1 MNYELY
7 PPLSIHELG
16 QRQNQEDTIY
26 PKLGKATTDDRLFIL
41 CDGMGGHDHGEVASR
56 TICDSMSKYIK
67 DRFTAK
73 DTFTGA
79 NFAEVLN
86 AAIDDLDKKDQGG
99 EKKMGTTLTF
109 LFLHGSGYMV
119 AHIGDSRIYLIRPS
133 EHRIVF
139 RSRDHS
145 LMQSLID
152 VGELTE
158 EEARTAPNKN
168 ILTRAIQPNEERR
181 VKADVRQLTDIRDGD
196 YFYMCSDGMLEQ
208 MEDSELVNLISDPA
222 LTDKEKV
229 RALIEATR
237 DNKDNHSAHLIHVK
251 SVTGATEVSPVI
263 AVSNTE
269 SCKRVVPVS
278 EVHTAKSRKL
288 LASVIAV
295 LVVITVAIIGVMTF
309 TDNKTKEVPD
319 KSVVVKTNKVAK
331 KKSKVT
337 VNNSDTVKPSHT
349 SDNKSSGIVPPKADG
364 TTQTEQSEAKTKM
377 KPSKEELQKITQKK
391 INQRAESH

>member
-26 PKLGKATTDDRLFIL
+26 PKLGEATTDDRLFIL

-67 DRFTAK
+67 DHFT
-73 DTFTGA
+73 DQNTFTEA
-79 NFAEVLN
+79 NFSEVLN

-109 LFLHGSGYMV
+109 LFLHGSGCMV

-145 LMQSLID
+145 LVQNLID

-168 ILTRAIQPNEERR
+168 IITRAIQPNQERR

-196 YFYMCSDGMLEQ
+196 YFYLCSDGMLEQ

-222 LTDKEKV
+222 LTDEEKV
-229 RALIEATR
+229 RALTEATR

-263 AVSNTE
+263 AVRNT
-269 SCKRVVPVS
+269 
-278 EVHTAKSRKL
+278 KSRKL
-288 LASVIAV
+288 LVSVIAV
-295 LVVITVAIIGVMTF
+295 LVVLMVAIIGVMTF
-309 TDNKTKEVPD
+309 TNNKTKEVPD
-319 KSVVVKTNKVAK
+319 KSVIMKINKAVK
-331 KKSKVT
+331 KKSKVA
-337 VNNSDTVKPSHT
+337 VNKSDTVKRSQT
-349 SDNKSSGIVPPKADG
+349 SDNKSSDIVPPKADVP
-364 TTQTEQSEAKTKM
+364 TQTEQSSNQHKT
-377 KPSKEELQKITQKK
+377 I
-391 INQRAESH
+391 QRGTTKDNTAEN